1 MNTQELIDRYQA
13 GDRDFR
19 WSDLTRADLS
29 EIDLQGINL
38 SGSDMTWAKLNGASL
53 KQANLEM
60 VDMSMADLRDAD
72 LTGADL
78 RGVYLRWAR
87 LDGAILEQVN
97 LEGAIV
103 NDLKLARARSL
114 AGAILPNGQAHQE
127 PDRPLLTAGSAPDSA
142 AKSPL
147 SSALVEDLR
156 LATRA
161 LYAPPEVLDRLLS
174 AQAPPSNG
182 PGGDRL
188 GTRSL
193 ERFRPDNGETQA
205 G

>member
-1 MNTQELIDRYQA
+1 MDTQELIDRYQA

-29 EIDLQGINL
+29 EMDLREINL
-38 SGSDMTWAKLNGASL
+38 SGSDMTWAKLNGAKL
-53 KQANLEM
+53 RQANLEM
-60 VDMSMADLRDAD
+60 VDMSMVDLRGAD
-72 LTGADL
+72 LTGADM

-97 LEGAIV
+97 LEGAVV
-103 NDLKLARARSL
+103 NELKLDHARSL
-114 AGAILPNGQAHQE
+114 AGAILPNGAKNQE
-127 PDRPLLTAGSAPDSA
+127 PPKPLLAEDSA
-142 AKSPL
+142 SNNATKLLPSL
-147 SSALVEDLR
+147 DQIEDLN

-161 LYAPPEVLDRLLS
+161 LHAPPEVLDALLD
-174 AQAPPSNG
+174 QATASNG
-182 PGGDRL
+182 DDGDRL

-193 ERFRPDNGETQA
+193 ERFRPDPTEPQA